1 MLPYHVSGVGCF
13 AGSLPCGP
21 LKLPGYPRHRG
32 RRQYGARI
40 FALAARALGAASH
53 AALWDRGLVAEVGAA
68 APRRCPMHTVYLS
81 AGSIL
86 QTRHGRP
93 RLHLEREPSRQ
104 GADDKQGSCGHGLI
118 LEEQEAEGEPQ

>member
-1 MLPYHVSGVGCF
+1 MDGKG
-13 AGSLPCGP
+13 
-21 LKLPGYPRHRG
+21 LKSQVKERANL
-32 RRQYGARI
+32 RQYGARI

-86 QTRHGRP
+86 QTRRGRL
-93 RLHLEREPSRQ
+93 RLHQWRRPNRQ
-104 GADDKQGSCGHGLI
+104 GADDEQGSCGYGLV
-118 LEEQEAEGEPQ
+118 LEEQETEGGEPQ